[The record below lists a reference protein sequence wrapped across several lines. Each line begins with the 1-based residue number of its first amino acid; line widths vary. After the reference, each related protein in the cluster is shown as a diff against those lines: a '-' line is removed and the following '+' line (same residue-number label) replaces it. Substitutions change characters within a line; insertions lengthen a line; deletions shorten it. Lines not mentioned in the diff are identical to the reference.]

1 MSPSKVLITGISGQ
15 DGIYLSSHLLKN
27 YEDIEIYG
35 VIRSKEDVFF
45 NNLRRVN
52 DKFEPKNIDPTPIA
66 KVKKIKIKPIKNEE
80 NQTCCVP
87 KDLGSLFEKTSIEK
101 AGDITIPEIEKAKVK
116 IMELV
121 QIPP

>member
-52 DKFEPKNIDPTPIA
+52 DKFEPKNIKLI
-66 KVKKIKIKPIKNEE
+66 NL
-80 NQTCCVP
+80 NLYN
-87 KDLGSLFEKTSIEK
+87 KDELKSFFFRNNYRQDSAFIWTKFSL
-101 AGDITIPEIEKAKVK
+101 
-116 IMELV
+116 
-121 QIPP
+121 